1 MIRPVNLGWRWSSW
15 AVGLLLVM
23 PIGAIFYEA
32 SLSDSGDVFSHLW
45 NSVLTVYLSNSVL
58 LVLGTVALS
67 LLFGLPAAW
76 LMAMYRFPGQN
87 VLQWALCLPLA
98 LPGYLVAYLYTD
110 FLDFAGPVQSSL
122 RALFGWQS
130 MQDYWFPPIR
140 TLGGACV
147 ILAFVLYPYI
157 YLMTRTALMEQSS
170 SLLQSARLLQASPWQ
185 VLWRVCLPLAR
196 PAIAVGASLVAMET
210 LGDFGTVAYFAV
222 PTLTTAVY
230 DTWLG
235 YGDLSSASRLASL
248 MLLAVFFLVSIER
261 YSRRRQQVYQK
272 GMGREAHE
280 LTRLTGWRSLAAQT
294 YCWGLLLLA
303 FGLPVG
309 KLLYWVTHYFSESWT
324 SAFLIYSGNSL
335 LVSLLAAGVTLLLA
349 LLLNFYRRLSQT
361 PRSAV
366 PMRMASLGYAVPG
379 TVLAIGLLIPLTAAD
394 HGLNGMAKWAGLPMP
409 GLIFSGSL
417 LALVFAYSVRF
428 SAMAVGGVESSLGK
442 ISPSLDMASRTM
454 GCKPL
459 SMLRRVHLPLLRRG
473 LLTAG
478 MMVFIESM
486 KELNASLLLRPFN
499 FDTLATHVFTFTS
512 DEQLELAALP
522 ALVLVLVGLLP
533 VIWLNLSLQRKS

>member
-1 MIRPVNLGWRWSSW
+1 MRKPKNLGWSLAAWLC
-15 AVGLLLVM
+15 GLLLVV
-23 PIGAIFYEA
+23 PIAAIFFEA
-32 SLSDSGDVFSHLW
+32 SSPSGELFGHLW
-45 NSVLTVYLSNSVL
+45 DSVLSSYLTNSLL
-58 LVLGTVALS
+58 LVAGTVGLS
-67 LLFGLPAAW
+67 LLLGLPAAW
-76 LMAMYRFPGQN
+76 LMAMYRFPGQK

-110 FLDFAGPVQSSL
+110 LLDFSGPVQGSL
-122 RALFGWQS
+122 RALFGWRTL
-130 MQDYWFPPIR
+130 QDYWFPPIR
-140 TLGGACV
+140 TLGGACL
-147 ILAFVLYPYI
+147 ILALVLYPYI
-157 YLMTRTALMEQSS
+157 YLLTRTALMEQSS
-170 SLLQSARLLQASPWQ
+170 TLLQSARLLRASPWQ

-235 YGDLSSASRLASL
+235 YGDLSAASKIAAL
-248 MLLAVFFLVSIER
+248 MLLAVFVLVSLER
-261 YSRRRQQVYQK
+261 YSRRRQRVYQK
-272 GMGREAHE
+272 HMGREAHE
-280 LTRLTGWRSLAAQT
+280 LMPLHGWRSAGAQL
-294 YCWGLLLLA
+294 YCWTLVLLA

-309 KLLYWVTHYFSESWT
+309 KLLYWVMLYFEQSWT
-324 SAFLIYSGNSL
+324 AQFLTYSWHSL
-335 LVSLLAAGVTLLLA
+335 SVSLLASGLTLLVA
-349 LLLNFYRRLSQT
+349 LLLNFYHRLQ
-361 PRSAV
+361 PRNYSSV
-366 PMRMASLGYAVPG
+366 PMRLASLGYAVPG
-379 TVLAIGLLIPLTAAD
+379 TVLAIGLLIPLTGAD
-394 HGLNGMAKWAGLPMP
+394 HGLNALAKSLGLPLP
-409 GLIFSGSL
+409 GLVFSGSL

-428 SAMAVGGVESSLGK
+428 SAMAVGGVESTLAK
-442 ISPSLDMASRTM
+442 VSPSLDMVSRTL
-454 GCKPL
+454 GSRPL

-473 LLTAG
+473 LLTAA

>member
-1 MIRPVNLGWRWSSW
+1 MRKLKNPGWSLAAWLC
-15 AVGLLLVM
+15 GLLLVV
-23 PIGAIFYEA
+23 PIAAIFYEA
-32 SLSDSGDVFSHLW
+32 LSPSGELFGHLW
-45 NSVLTVYLSNSVL
+45 DSVLTTYLTNSLL
-58 LVLGTVALS
+58 LVVGTVSLS
-67 LLFGLPAAW
+67 LLLGLPAAW
-76 LMAMYRFPGQN
+76 LMAMYRFPGQKI
-87 VLQWALCLPLA
+87 LQWALCLPLA

-110 FLDFAGPVQSSL
+110 LLDFSGPLQRGL
-122 RALFGWQS
+122 RALFGWQTV
-130 MQDYWFPPIR
+130 QDYWFPPIR
-140 TLGGACV
+140 TLGGACL
-147 ILAFVLYPYI
+147 ILALVLYPYI
-157 YLMTRTALMEQSS
+157 YLLTRTALMEQSS
-170 SLLQSARLLQASPWQ
+170 TLLQSARLLRASPWQ

-235 YGDLSSASRLASL
+235 YGDLSAAAKIAAL
-248 MLLAVFFLVSIER
+248 MLLAVFALVSLER
-261 YSRRRQQVYQK
+261 YSRRRQRVYQK
-272 GMGREAHE
+272 HMGREAHQ
-280 LTRLTGWRSLAAQT
+280 LTPLQGWRLVAAQL
-294 YCWGLLLLA
+294 YCWTLVLLA

-309 KLLYWVTHYFSESWT
+309 KLLYWVGLYFEQSWT
-324 SAFLIYSGNSL
+324 VQFLTYSWHSL
-335 LVSLLAAGVTLLLA
+335 SVSLLAAGMTLLLA
-349 LLLNFYRRLSQT
+349 LLLNFYHRLNPGTYST
-361 PRSAV
+361 L
-366 PMRMASLGYAVPG
+366 PMRLASLGYAVPG
-379 TVLAIGLLIPLTAAD
+379 TVLAIGLLIPLTSAD
-394 HGLNGMAKWAGLPMP
+394 HGLNALAKSMGLPLP

-428 SAMAVGGVESSLGK
+428 SAMAVGGVESTLAK
-442 ISPSLDMASRTM
+442 ISPSLDMVSRTL
-454 GCKPL
+454 GSRPL

-473 LLTAG
+473 LLTAA